1 MLPSPFTLSTEEFI
15 ELERLDKIAKNNHIK
30 HSKCVCNR
38 TFGKTLVAWIKEDE
52 KHAYHS
58 EWQTKNGINMLVV
71 DFRSRYGSRMKS
83 YKSSTFIDSKDES
96 IGLIEIPDSPE
107 FFEWAHRIMSDITTC
122 EIQEK
127 QWEER
132 NMRKYQN
139 YLDYL
144 EKNKKG

>member
-1 MLPSPFTLSTEEFI
+1 MLPSPFTLSRAESI
-15 ELERLDKIAKNNHIK
+15 ELERLYEIAKNNHIK
-30 HSKCVCNR
+30 HSKCVCKH
-38 TFGKTLVAWIKEDE
+38 TFVETLVAWLKEE
-52 KHAYHS
+52 ERHAYHAKLI
-58 EWQTKNGINMLVV
+58 TKDGIDTLIVNL
-71 DFRSRYGSRMKS
+71 RSKFGNRTKS

-96 IGLIEIPDSPE
+96 IGLIEIPDSHE

-144 EKNKKG
+144 EKNKQG